1 MTWGSELSTP
11 TKPLEYCTNTDRSQP
26 HPYIANRSCALA
38 MGSFFELA
46 LIPIKARSGQ
56 GVRSSA
62 KSPLVARCTKDG
74 TPPPTNSRQ
83 NDEACWSSS
92 TPALTRLIT
101 LFVAEAVSSIEHGP
115 TSDRPRNGVAESSI
129 ASDQGGDGTGKPSAS
144 TSSNILWAMW
154 VLDKLLLLES
164 TYGGMEGS
172 THGRSDESG
181 DDSFGPIGPVMKG
194 EDESVVSE
202 DVRSLGLAVA
212 SARSPRAFAAVLRVT
227 ATGNSAGEDLRVLAC
242 SVCAHMLHLS
252 RLAPSFRRS
261 ATSRHEDE
269 ASADAATAPEFPP
282 RPFIP
287 TSGSVK
293 DECALPLQERSLARE
308 FSTRL
313 RTQVS
318 MQSLGSPSLQSQ
330 LELLAQWELRRSTVT
345 VSGKRGLGLPSER
358 ARTHRY
364 HDEEAKKEGATA
376 EGTHQTGTDKHS
388 VPEVWT
394 HSTGERTDSWDVA
407 TASFAGVEEAG
418 DNNAETTKVKKYGI
432 VGPKRS
438 DTADSEASALSA
450 VPAASG
456 KDSSAQNKFM
466 SLLVETA
473 SATSVTVS
481 WGGWIDADHGPELQ
495 VGIGSNGIA
504 YPVACGRE
512 AGASDLAQALRSKL
526 SHAASRRRDQESG
539 LVLKVQY

>member
-1 MTWGSELSTP
+1 
-11 TKPLEYCTNTDRSQP
+11 
-26 HPYIANRSCALA
+26 

-46 LIPIKARSGQ
+46 LISIKSEGGQ
-56 GVRSSA
+56 GVWSSA

-74 TPPPTNSRQ
+74 TPPSTNSRQ
-83 NDEACWSSS
+83 NDEAFWTSS

-115 TSDRPRNGVAESSI
+115 TSDRPRNGGAESSI
-129 ASDQGGDGTGKPSAS
+129 TSDQGGDGTGKPLAS
-144 TSSNILWAMW
+144 SSNVLWAMW
-154 VLDKLLLLES
+154 VLDTLLLLES

-172 THGRSDESG
+172 ARGRSDESG
-181 DDSFGPIGPVMKG
+181 DDSFGPIGPVRKG

-212 SARSPRAFAAVLRVT
+212 SARSPRALAAAFHIA
-227 ATGNSAGEDLRVLAC
+227 ATGNGAGEDLRVLAC
-242 SVCAHMLHLS
+242 SVCAHMLDLS
-252 RLAPSFRRS
+252 RLAPSFGRS
-261 ATSRHEDE
+261 ATGRHEDE
-269 ASADAATAPEFPP
+269 ASADAATAPEFPR

-287 TSGSVK
+287 TSGPVK

-330 LELLAQWELRRSTVT
+330 LELLAQWELRRSTA
-345 VSGKRGLGLPSER
+345 SGKKRGLGLPSER
-358 ARTHRY
+358 ARTHLY
-364 HDEEAKKEGATA
+364 HDEETKKEGAMP

-418 DNNAETTKVKKYGI
+418 DNNSETTQVKKYGI

-450 VPAASG
+450 VPTASG
-456 KDSSAQNKFM
+456 KDSSTQNKM
-466 SLLVETA
+466 LSLLVETA

-481 WGGWIDADHGPELQ
+481 WGGWVDSDHGPELQ

-526 SHAASRRRDQESG
+526 SHAASRRQDQELG
-539 LVLKVQY
+539 LVLKVKYLC